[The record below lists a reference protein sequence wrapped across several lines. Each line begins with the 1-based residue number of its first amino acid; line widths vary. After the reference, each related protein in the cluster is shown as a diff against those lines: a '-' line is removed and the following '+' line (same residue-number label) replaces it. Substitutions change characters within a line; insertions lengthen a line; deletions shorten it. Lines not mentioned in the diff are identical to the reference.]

1 MPGHLFYLHVWVR
14 FEQRGYIIQLFW
26 RLSHKSVKANGTMPR
41 NSIMGK
47 FGFDWLELK
56 VIQQQGARKKS
67 D

>member
-26 RLSHKSVKANGTMPR
+26 QRLSHKGVKAYTTMP
-41 NSIMGK
+41 SGIMGK

-56 VIQQQGARKKS
+56 VIQQQGAR
-67 D
+67 